1 VRIGIIIG
9 RIGGV
14 DGVALETEK
23 WMEVFQR
30 MGHEIFILS
39 GQFEEVEL
47 DDTHATLYPVLSFFS
62 PECEWEQNEAFFN
75 PVDDPTALLEDIEE
89 VSNIIAARIKS
100 WIGEKQI
107 DVLLSENASALPSH
121 LSMAL
126 GIWKA
131 VEDTGIR
138 TITHNH
144 DFHWE
149 RGDRYVS
156 PHEGINEIVKK
167 YFPLNL
173 PSVKHA
179 VINTHAQNTLRDK
192 FNMDAVN
199 VPNVMDFDFPYGEKT
214 PENKSLLKD
223 IGLNKGDIPI
233 FQVTRIV
240 GRKGIEVAIELI
252 HKLGDDRVKL
262 IITGNHS
269 DDEGGKYYR
278 KLINQIH
285 DLHLV
290 DQVVFGE
297 HVIQNHAWKGH
308 KGSVKYSLSDA
319 YAYANS
325 CTYFST
331 YEGFG
336 NAFVE
341 SVLAKTPIFVN
352 NYEPV
357 YATDIGSKG
366 FKTVMLTNNELTD
379 EAVNDMKEI
388 IYDEK
393 LNKEVAEHNFEL
405 GKQHFSYAVLQEKL
419 EELLK
424 F

>member
-23 WMEVFQR
+23 WIEVFQR

-47 DDTHATLYPVLSFFS
+47 NETHAILYPVLSFFS
-62 PECEWEQNEAFFN
+62 PECEREQNGAFFD
-75 PVDDPTALLEDIEE
+75 PVDNPAALLEDIEN
-89 VSNIIAARIKS
+89 VSSNIAERIKS
-100 WIGEKQI
+100 WIGEKKI

-126 GIWKA
+126 GIWNA
-131 VEDTGIR
+131 VEDTGIP
-138 TITHNH
+138 TITHDH
-144 DFHWE
+144 DFYWE

-156 PHEGINEIVKK
+156 THEDINAIVRK
-167 YFPLNL
+167 YFPLDL
-173 PSVKHA
+173 PNVKHA
-179 VINTHAQNTLRDK
+179 VINTHAQNTLKDK
-192 FNMDAVN
+192 FNMESVN
-199 VPNVMDFDFPYGEKT
+199 VPNVMDFDIPYGQRK
-214 PENKSLLKD
+214 PENDNLLRD
-223 IGLNKGDIPI
+223 LGLDEGDIPL

-240 GRKGIEVAIELI
+240 SRKGIEVAIDLVNR
-252 HKLGDDRVKL
+252 LDDKKVKL
-262 IITGNHS
+262 VITGNHN
-269 DDEGGKYYR
+269 DDEGGKYYQ
-278 KLINQIH
+278 KLISQIH
-285 DLHLV
+285 DLGLV
-290 DQVVFGE
+290 DQVVFGD
-297 HVIQNHAWKGH
+297 HVIQNHSWKGH

-319 YAYANS
+319 YAHANS

-357 YATDIGSKG
+357 YLPDIGSKG
-366 FKTVMLTNNELTD
+366 FKTVMLTNNELTED
-379 EAVNDMKEI
+379 ALNGMKEI
-388 IYDEK
+388 IYNDK
-393 LNKEVAEHNFEL
+393 LNKEVAEYNFEI
-405 GKQHFSYAVLQEKL
+405 GKEHFSYAVLQEKL
-419 EELLK
+419 EELLN

>member
-1 VRIGIIIG
+1 MRIGIIIG

-23 WMEVFQR
+23 WIEVFQR

-47 DDTHATLYPVLSFFS
+47 DETHATLYPVLSFFS
-62 PECEWEQNEAFFN
+62 PECEWEQNGAFFD
-75 PVDDPTALLEDIEE
+75 PVDDPSALLEDIEN
-89 VSNIIAARIKS
+89 VSGNIAERIKS

-131 VEDTGIR
+131 VEDTGIP
-138 TITHNH
+138 TITHDH
-144 DFHWE
+144 DFYWE

-156 PHEGINEIVKK
+156 PHTDINAIVKK
-167 YFPLNL
+167 HFPLDL
-173 PSVKHA
+173 PNVKHA
-179 VINTHAQNTLRDK
+179 VINTHAQHTLKDK
-192 FNMDAVN
+192 FNMESVN
-199 VPNVMDFDFPYGEKT
+199 VPNVMDFDIPYGERK
-214 PENKSLLKD
+214 PENDNLLRD
-223 IGLNKGDIPI
+223 LGLDAGDIPL

-240 GRKGIEVAIELI
+240 GRKGIEVAIDLV
-252 HKLGDDRVKL
+252 HRLDDKKVKL
-262 IITGNHS
+262 VITGNHN

-285 DLHLV
+285 DLGLV
-290 DQVVFGE
+290 DQVVFGD
-297 HVIQNHAWKGH
+297 HVIQNHSWKGH

-319 YAYANS
+319 YAHANS

-357 YATDIGSKG
+357 YLPDIGSKG
-366 FKTVMLTNNELTD
+366 FKTVMLTNNELTE
-379 EAVNDMKEI
+379 EAVNGMKEI
-388 IYDEK
+388 IYNDK
-393 LNKEVAEHNFEL
+393 LNKEVAEYNFEI
-405 GKQHFSYAVLQEKL
+405 GKQHFSYDILQEKL
-419 EELLK
+419 EKLLN

>member
-1 VRIGIIIG
+1 MRIGIIIG

-23 WMEVFQR
+23 WIEVFQR

-47 DDTHATLYPVLSFFS
+47 NETHAILYPVLSFFS
-62 PECEWEQNEAFFN
+62 PECEREQNGAFFD
-75 PVDDPTALLEDIEE
+75 PVDNPAALLEDIEN
-89 VSNIIAARIKS
+89 VSSNIAERIKS
-100 WIGEKQI
+100 WIGEKKI

-126 GIWKA
+126 GIWNA
-131 VEDTGIR
+131 VEDTGIP
-138 TITHNH
+138 TITHDH
-144 DFHWE
+144 DFYWE

-156 PHEGINEIVKK
+156 THEDINAIVRK
-167 YFPLNL
+167 YFPLDL
-173 PSVKHA
+173 PNVKHA
-179 VINTHAQNTLRDK
+179 VINTHAQNTLKDK
-192 FNMDAVN
+192 FNMESVN
-199 VPNVMDFDFPYGEKT
+199 VPNVMDFDIPYGQRK
-214 PENKSLLKD
+214 PENDNLLRD
-223 IGLNKGDIPI
+223 LGLDEGDIPL

-240 GRKGIEVAIELI
+240 SRKGIEVAIDLVNR
-252 HKLGDDRVKL
+252 LDDKKVKL
-262 IITGNHS
+262 VITGNHN
-269 DDEGGKYYR
+269 DDEGGKYYQ
-278 KLINQIH
+278 KLISQIH
-285 DLHLV
+285 DLGLV
-290 DQVVFGE
+290 DQVVFGD
-297 HVIQNHAWKGH
+297 HVIQNHSWKGH

-319 YAYANS
+319 YAHANS

-357 YATDIGSKG
+357 YLPDIGSKG
-366 FKTVMLTNNELTD
+366 FKTVMLTNNELTED
-379 EAVNDMKEI
+379 ALNGMKEI
-388 IYDEK
+388 IYNDK
-393 LNKEVAEHNFEL
+393 LNKEVAEYNFEI
-405 GKQHFSYAVLQEKL
+405 GKEHFSYAVLQEKL
-419 EELLK
+419 EELLN

>member
-23 WMEVFQR
+23 WIDVCQR

-47 DDTHATLYPVLSFFS
+47 DETHATLYPVLSFFS
-62 PECEWEQNEAFFN
+62 PECEWEQNGAFFD
-75 PVDDPTALLEDIEE
+75 PVDDPAALLEDIEN
-89 VSNIIAARIKS
+89 VSSNIADRIKS

-107 DVLLSENASALPSH
+107 DILLSENASALPSH

-131 VEDTGIR
+131 VEDTGIP
-138 TITHNH
+138 TITHDH
-144 DFHWE
+144 DFYWE

-156 PHEGINEIVKK
+156 PHEEINVIVRKS
-167 YFPLNL
+167 FPLDL
-173 PSVKHA
+173 PNVKHA
-179 VINTHAQNTLRDK
+179 VINTHAQQTLKEK
-192 FNMDAVN
+192 FNMESVN
-199 VPNVMDFDFPYGEKT
+199 VPNVMDFDIPYGGRK
-214 PENKSLLKD
+214 PENDNLLRD
-223 IGLNKGDIPI
+223 LGLDEGDIPL

-240 GRKGIEVAIELI
+240 GRKGIEVAIDLV
-252 HKLGDDRVKL
+252 HRLDDKKVKL
-262 IITGNHS
+262 IVTGNHN

-285 DLHLV
+285 DLRLV
-290 DQVVFGE
+290 DQVVFGD
-297 HVIQNHAWKGH
+297 HVIQNHPWKGH
-308 KGSVKYSLSDA
+308 RGSVKYSLSDA
-319 YAYANS
+319 YAHANS
-325 CTYFST
+325 CTFFST
-331 YEGFG
+331 YVGFG

-357 YATDIGSKG
+357 YLPDIGSKG
-366 FKTVMLTNNELTD
+366 FKTVMLTNNELTE
-379 EAVNDMKEI
+379 EAVNGMKDI
-388 IYDEK
+388 IYNDK
-393 LNKEVAEHNFEL
+393 LNKEVAEYNFEI

-419 EELLK
+419 EELLN